1 MSTAIETFIK
11 ETLESS
17 GKQTLVIAVSG
28 GIDSAVSLTLAARAV
43 GADHVHAVLMP
54 YADQDMADA
63 RAILDF
69 NQIPAI
75 NRHEFQI
82 KPIVDA
88 CMAAVQLKQTSA
100 PDSTDA
106 NADTELSAV
115 RVGNMKA
122 RSRMILLY
130 DMAKSLDAL
139 VCGTE
144 NKSEKYLGYFT
155 RFGDAASDLEPIS
168 QLYKTQVF
176 ELAKTLAM
184 PSQIIDKAPSAGLWQ
199 GQTDEAEF
207 GFSYSDADAVLTI
220 IVDKQPSLLER
231 LTNGKTNSLQEV
243 TEGVRFLSG
252 ATLEPAL
259 ITKVLTRVQSQW
271 FKHQVPFEI

>member
-11 ETLESS
+11 ETLERT
-17 GKQTLVIAVSG
+17 GKQTLVVAVSG

-43 GADHVHAVLMP
+43 GAAQVHAVLMP

-69 NQIPAI
+69 NQIPAS

-82 KPIVDA
+82 KPIVDT
-88 CMAAVQLKQTSA
+88 CLAAIQSKQTSA
-100 PDSTDA
+100 TDSTDP
-106 NADTELSAV
+106 NAEADLPV

-130 DMAKSLDAL
+130 DMAKSLDTL

-155 RFGDAASDLEPIS
+155 RFGDAASDLEPLS

-176 ELAKTLAM
+176 ELAKKLAI
-184 PSQIIDKAPSAGLWQ
+184 PTQIIDKAPSAGLWQ

-207 GFSYSDADAVLTI
+207 GFSYTDADAVLAI

-252 ATLEPAL
+252 ASLDLEL
-259 ITKVLTRVQSQW
+259 ITKILTRVQSQW
-271 FKHQVPFEI
+271 FKHQVPYEM